1 MLFRSNDT
9 ATTEIYTLSLHELFR
24 SRLGCECSEP
34 GYCYTIEHGGY
45 KPKDI
50 DIEYCEMV
58 TKKCADSA
66 LIKFKDIPALPKPKV
81 KKKLLNLPK
90 SVNLYP

>member
-1 MLFRSNDT
+1 MLLCINLPSHPPDPVIEVV
-9 ATTEIYTLSLHELFR
+9 ADDAELPYLR
-24 SRLGCECSEP
+24 GIAHMRTYAGAVIVSAHSDDAQGLRCISS
-34 GYCYTIEHGGY
+34 
-45 KPKDI
+45 
-50 DIEYCEMV
+50 
-58 TKKCADSA
+58 ADSA